1 MNQKVNLWVDKKKV
15 VHIFELSG
23 TNRKLFSAQF
33 EGEEFDDTGGIQ
45 NAFSKVRADWNNPI
59 WLKSFFT
66 EFRQDYFDF
75 YGSAKLNRIV
85 IEAIEFADD
94 LFEEL
99 AKHAVKGDLESLFK
113 PLENSENTLIYELQ
127 KLKAKGR
134 ERKSYLR
141 LYAVRFRDEFVIT
154 GGAIKLTKIMKDR
167 PHTRLALNR
176 LDAVAEFLR
185 QNDLEGKIINLKSK
199 KDD

>member
-1 MNQKVNLWVDKKKV
+1 M
-15 VHIFELSG
+15 
-23 TNRKLFSAQF
+23 
-33 EGEEFDDTGGIQ
+33 
-45 NAFSKVRADWNNPI
+45 
-59 WLKSFFT
+59 
-66 EFRQDYFDF
+66 
-75 YGSAKLNRIV
+75 

-113 PLENSENTLIYELQ
+113 PLENSENVQIYELQ
-127 KLKAKGR
+127 KLKVKGR

-141 LYAVRFRDEFVIT
+141 LYAVRFRDEFVLT
-154 GGAIKLTKIMKDR
+154 GGAIKFTKIMKDR

-185 QNDLEGKIINLKSK
+185 QNDMEGKIIYLESK

>member
-1 MNQKVNLWVDKKKV
+1 MSLKVNLWVDKKKV
-15 VHIFELSG
+15 VRIFELSG

-33 EGEEFDDTGGIQ
+33 EGEELDDTGEIQ
-45 NAFSKVRADWNNPI
+45 NAFSKVRADWSNSN
-59 WLKSFFT
+59 WFRSFFT
-66 EFRQDYFDF
+66 EFRQDYFGF
-75 YGSAKLNRIV
+75 YGSAELNRIV

-99 AKHAVKGDLESLFK
+99 AEHVVKGDLESLFK
-113 PLENSENTLIYELQ
+113 PLENSENALIYELQ

-154 GGAIKLTKIMKDR
+154 GGAIKLTKFMRDR

-176 LDAVAEFLR
+176 LEAVAQFLR
-185 QNDLEGKIINLKSK
+185 QNDMEGKIIYLER
-199 KDD
+199 

>member
-1 MNQKVNLWVDKKKV
+1 MNLKVNLWVDRLKV
-15 VHIFELSG
+15 VRIFELSG

-33 EGEEFDDTGGIQ
+33 EGEEFDDAGEIQ
-45 NAFSKVRADWNNPI
+45 NAFSKVRADWSNPI
-59 WLKSFFT
+59 WFRSFFT
-66 EFRQDYFDF
+66 EFREDYFDF
-75 YGSAKLNRIV
+75 YGSARLNGMV
-85 IEAIEFADD
+85 KEAIEFADD

-99 AKHAVKGDLESLFK
+99 AEHAGKGDLESLFK

-134 ERKSYLR
+134 ERKSHLR
-141 LYAVRFRDEFVIT
+141 LYAVRFEDEFVIT
-154 GGAIKLTKIMKDR
+154 GGSIKLTKFMKDR

-185 QNDLEGKIINLKSK
+185 QNDLEGKIIYLES
-199 KDD
+199 